1 MSSIDIKK
9 ICDILYMTILDI
21 YRLGDG
27 NMARDQLQRLSE
39 PMYYL
44 LLTLLEENHGY
55 AMMHDIEMIS
65 KGRVKVG
72 TGTLYTLLA
81 RFEKEGIIC
90 ATRSLERKKYYII
103 TEKGKELLKEEYDA
117 LKSQIDDGIYEKRN
131 P

>member
-1 MSSIDIKK
+1 V
-9 ICDILYMTILDI
+9 
-21 YRLGDG
+21 
-27 NMARDQLQRLSE
+27 ARDQLQRLSE

-81 RFEKEGIIC
+81 RFEKEGIIR

-103 TEKGKELLKEEYDA
+103 TEKGKELLKEEYEA
-117 LKSQIDDGIYEKRN
+117 LKNQLDDGKEIESI
-131 P
+131 

>member
-1 MSSIDIKK
+1 
-9 ICDILYMTILDI
+9 
-21 YRLGDG
+21 
-27 NMARDQLQRLSE
+27 MARDQLQRLSE

-44 LLTLLEENHGY
+44 LLTLLGENHGY

-81 RFEKEGIIC
+81 RFEKEGIIR

-103 TEKGKELLKEEYDA
+103 TEKGKELLKEEYEA
-117 LKSQIDDGIYEKRN
+117 LKNQLDDGKEIESI
-131 P
+131 

>member
-1 MSSIDIKK
+1 
-9 ICDILYMTILDI
+9 
-21 YRLGDG
+21 
-27 NMARDQLQRLSE
+27 MARDQLQRLSE

-81 RFEKEGIIC
+81 RFEKEGIIR

-103 TEKGKELLKEEYDA
+103 TEKGKELLKEEYEA
-117 LKSQIDDGIYEKRN
+117 LKNQLEDGKEIESI
-131 P
+131 

>member
-1 MSSIDIKK
+1 MIQV
-9 ICDILYMTILDI
+9 
-21 YRLGDG
+21 
-27 NMARDQLQRLSE
+27 ARDQLQRLSE

-81 RFEKEGIIC
+81 RFEKEGIIR

-103 TEKGKELLKEEYDA
+103 TEKGKELLKEEYEA
-117 LKSQIDDGIYEKRN
+117 LKNQLDDGKEIESI
-131 P
+131 

>member
-1 MSSIDIKK
+1 
-9 ICDILYMTILDI
+9 
-21 YRLGDG
+21 
-27 NMARDQLQRLSE
+27 MARDQLQRLSE

-81 RFEKEGIIC
+81 RFEKEGIIR

-103 TEKGKELLKEEYDA
+103 TEKGKELLKEEYEA
-117 LKSQIDDGIYEKRN
+117 LKNQSDDGKEIESI
-131 P
+131 

>member
-1 MSSIDIKK
+1 
-9 ICDILYMTILDI
+9 
-21 YRLGDG
+21 
-27 NMARDQLQRLSE
+27 MARDQLQRLSE

-81 RFEKEGIIC
+81 RFEKERHHTC
-90 ATRSLERKKYYII
+90 HKKFRKKKILYYHR
-103 TEKGKELLKEEYDA
+103 EGKRTV
-117 LKSQIDDGIYEKRN
+117 KRRI
-131 P
+131 

>member
-1 MSSIDIKK
+1 
-9 ICDILYMTILDI
+9 
-21 YRLGDG
+21 
-27 NMARDQLQRLSE
+27 MARDQLQRLSE

-81 RFEKEGIIC
+81 RFEKEGIIR

-103 TEKGKELLKEEYDA
+103 TEKGKELLKEEYEA
-117 LKSQIDDGIYEKRN
+117 LKNQLDDGKEIESM
-131 P
+131 

>member
-1 MSSIDIKK
+1 
-9 ICDILYMTILDI
+9 
-21 YRLGDG
+21 
-27 NMARDQLQRLSE
+27 MARDQLQRLSE

-44 LLTLLEENHGY
+44 LLALLEENHGY

-81 RFEKEGIIC
+81 RFEKEGIIR

-103 TEKGKELLKEEYDA
+103 TEKGKELLKEEYEA
-117 LKSQIDDGIYEKRN
+117 LKNQLDDGKEIESI
-131 P
+131 

>member
-1 MSSIDIKK
+1 
-9 ICDILYMTILDI
+9 
-21 YRLGDG
+21 
-27 NMARDQLQRLSE
+27 MARDQLQRLSE

-81 RFEKEGIIC
+81 RFEKEGIIR

-103 TEKGKELLKEEYDA
+103 TEKGKELLKEEYEA
-117 LKSQIDDGIYEKRN
+117 LKNQLDDGKEIASI
-131 P
+131 

>member
-1 MSSIDIKK
+1 
-9 ICDILYMTILDI
+9 
-21 YRLGDG
+21 
-27 NMARDQLQRLSE
+27 MARDQLQRLSE

-81 RFEKEGIIC
+81 RFEKEGIIR

-103 TEKGKELLKEEYDA
+103 TEKGKELLKEEYEA
-117 LKSQIDDGIYEKRN
+117 LKNQLDDGKEIESI
-131 P
+131 

>member
-1 MSSIDIKK
+1 
-9 ICDILYMTILDI
+9 
-21 YRLGDG
+21 
-27 NMARDQLQRLSE
+27 MARDQLQRLSE

-65 KGRVKVG
+65 KSRVKVG

-81 RFEKEGIIC
+81 RFEKEGIIR

-103 TEKGKELLKEEYDA
+103 TEKGKELLKEEYEA
-117 LKSQIDDGIYEKRN
+117 LKNQLDDGKEIESI
-131 P
+131 

>member
-1 MSSIDIKK
+1 
-9 ICDILYMTILDI
+9 
-21 YRLGDG
+21 
-27 NMARDQLQRLSE
+27 MARDQLQRLSE

-81 RFEKEGIIC
+81 RFEKEGIIR

-103 TEKGKELLKEEYDA
+103 TEKGKDLLKEEYEA
-117 LKSQIDDGIYEKRN
+117 LKNQLDDGKEIESI
-131 P
+131 

>member
-1 MSSIDIKK
+1 
-9 ICDILYMTILDI
+9 
-21 YRLGDG
+21 
-27 NMARDQLQRLSE
+27 MARDQLQRLSE

-81 RFEKEGIIC
+81 RFEKEGIIR
-90 ATRSLERKKYYII
+90 ATRSLERKKYYI
-103 TEKGKELLKEEYDA
+103 TEKGKELLKEEYEA
-117 LKSQIDDGIYEKRN
+117 LKNQLDDGNEIESI
-131 P
+131 

>member
-1 MSSIDIKK
+1 
-9 ICDILYMTILDI
+9 
-21 YRLGDG
+21 
-27 NMARDQLQRLSE
+27 MARDQLQRLSE

-81 RFEKEGIIC
+81 RFEKEGIIR

-103 TEKGKELLKEEYDA
+103 TEKGKELLKEEYEA
-117 LKSQIDDGIYEKRN
+117 LKNQLDEGKEIESI
-131 P
+131 

>member
-1 MSSIDIKK
+1 
-9 ICDILYMTILDI
+9 
-21 YRLGDG
+21 
-27 NMARDQLQRLSE
+27 MARDQLQRLSE

-81 RFEKEGIIC
+81 RFEKEGIIR

-117 LKSQIDDGIYEKRN
+117 LKSQIDDGKEIESI
-131 P
+131 

>member
-1 MSSIDIKK
+1 
-9 ICDILYMTILDI
+9 
-21 YRLGDG
+21 
-27 NMARDQLQRLSE
+27 MARDQLQGLSE
-39 PMYYL
+39 PMDYL

-81 RFEKEGIIC
+81 RFEKEGIIR

-103 TEKGKELLKEEYDA
+103 TEKGKELLKEEYEA
-117 LKSQIDDGIYEKRN
+117 LKNQLDDGKEIESI
-131 P
+131 

>member
-1 MSSIDIKK
+1 
-9 ICDILYMTILDI
+9 
-21 YRLGDG
+21 
-27 NMARDQLQRLSE
+27 MARDQLQRLSE

-81 RFEKEGIIC
+81 RFEKEGIIR

-103 TEKGKELLKEEYDA
+103 TEKGKELLKEEYEA
-117 LKSQIDDGIYEKRN
+117 LKNQLDDGKDIESI
-131 P
+131 

>member
-1 MSSIDIKK
+1 
-9 ICDILYMTILDI
+9 
-21 YRLGDG
+21 
-27 NMARDQLQRLSE
+27 MARDQLQRLSE

-81 RFEKEGIIC
+81 RFEKEGIIR

-103 TEKGKELLKEEYDA
+103 TGKGKELLKEEYEA
-117 LKSQIDDGIYEKRN
+117 LKNQLDDGKEIESI
-131 P
+131 

>member
-1 MSSIDIKK
+1 
-9 ICDILYMTILDI
+9 
-21 YRLGDG
+21 
-27 NMARDQLQRLSE
+27 MARDQLQRLSE

-81 RFEKEGIIC
+81 RFEKEGTIR
-90 ATRSLERKKYYII
+90 ATRSLEKKKYYII
-103 TEKGKELLKEEYDA
+103 TEKGKELLKEEYEA
-117 LKSQIDDGIYEKRN
+117 LKNQLDDGKEIESI
-131 P
+131 

>member
-1 MSSIDIKK
+1 
-9 ICDILYMTILDI
+9 
-21 YRLGDG
+21 
-27 NMARDQLQRLSE
+27 MARDQLQRLSE

-81 RFEKEGIIC
+81 RFEKEGIIR

-103 TEKGKELLKEEYDA
+103 TEKGKELLKEEYEA
-117 LKSQIDDGIYEKRN
+117 LKNHLDDGKEIESI
-131 P
+131 

>member
-1 MSSIDIKK
+1 
-9 ICDILYMTILDI
+9 
-21 YRLGDG
+21 
-27 NMARDQLQRLSE
+27 MARDQLQRLSE

-81 RFEKEGIIC
+81 RFEKEGIIR

-103 TEKGKELLKEEYDA
+103 HKREK
-117 LKSQIDDGIYEKRN
+117 N
-131 P
+131 C